1 MTKRLI
7 VLISAMLTFA
17 GFALGQDSNT
27 STQTTNTSIQ
37 STNATN
43 KSTRKRPATKAS
55 SPGPKQSPKKSSAT
69 EKAAPGSALEA
80 FNNLINGIKKADVE
94 AATNAYLNSPRLLL
108 FNYNGTVTRGW
119 EQLHQNRASSYPNM
133 KDVKLDIRD
142 LHVEMLGPN
151 AAVITCLWTQTDT
164 YKGQPDSASG
174 RMTIVFRRTDGAW
187 KAIHLHTSPDSPDA
201 SRVPASEQTP
211 SGTPPP
217 TPTP

>member
-7 VLISAMLTFA
+7 VLIWAMLTFA
-17 GFALGQDSNT
+17 GLALGQDSNT
-27 STQTTNTSIQ
+27 STQTTNTSTQ
-37 STNATN
+37 
-43 KSTRKRPATKAS
+43 STRKRSAAKTT
-55 SPGPKQSPKKSSAT
+55 SPGPKQSAKKASAT

-80 FNNLINGIKKADVE
+80 FYNLINGIKRADVG
-94 AATNAYLNSPRLLL
+94 AATSAYLNSPRLLL

-119 EQLHQNRASSYPNM
+119 EQMRQNRASSYPNM
-133 KDVKLDIRD
+133 KDVKLDMHD

-151 AAVITCLWTQTDT
+151 AAVITCLWSQTDT
-164 YKGQPDSASG
+164 YRGQPDSASG
-174 RMTIVFRRTDGAW
+174 RMTIVFRRVDGAW

-211 SGTPPP
+211 SGTPQP